1 MGSRWGVTPHDS
13 IQAEC
18 RRRGRDGVVDG
29 CVRLLQTGTTDAAL
43 LLALAGPAG
52 QKFLDGG
59 EHADTYWLRVWA
71 LRGLLWTWDERATDT
86 VCGALRDEH
95 WRVREMALKVV
106 ARHQVDDAFEAALQ
120 RRDDEVARVR
130 SAAERAVVRLAAAG
144 T

>member
-18 RRRGRDGVVDG
+18 RRRGRDAVVDG
-29 CVRLLQTGTTDAAL
+29 CVRLLGSGTTDAAL

-52 QKFLDGG
+52 QKFLDGR

-71 LRGLLWTWDERATDT
+71 LRGLLWTWDERATDA
-86 VCGALRDEH
+86 VCAALRDEH

-106 ARHQVDDAFEAALQ
+106 ARHEIDEAFDPVVRL
-120 RRDDEVARVR
+120 RDDGIPRVR
-130 SAAERAVVRLAAAG
+130 SAAERAVVRLMSAA